1 MTHSVELR
9 DRIFVNGYEFLPFA
23 KSMTA
28 NSGKNISKNLSGK
41 YSQKLLDA
49 KQFVTDAP
57 KTSPKKAFEK
67 TAEATTVI

>member
-1 MTHSVELR
+1 MTHSVEPR

-28 NSGKNISKNLSGK
+28 NSGKNISKNLSGI

-49 KQFVTDAP
+49 NLLQIHLKLLQKKHFKKQQ
-57 KTSPKKAFEK
+57 KQQR
-67 TAEATTVI
+67 